1 MGSIEMGCAGWILLA
16 GFLFLLHI
24 TLLFRWACIFS
35 IPFLIS
41 FFGSYGFVCVGTDYG
56 VVDLI

>member
-1 MGSIEMGCAGWILLA
+1 MDFAG
-16 GFLFLLHI
+16 GFSFSLHI
-24 TLLFRWACIFS
+24 TFLFRWACIFS

-41 FFGSYGFVCVGTDYG
+41 FSGSYGFVCVGTDYG